1 MKEIHI
7 VLVVRRLILVVAFL
21 KMKKS
26 QANIELLYSI
36 GTILIL
42 FLIITLISFDK
53 NIEIKKTKDF
63 VEKRND
69 CLKIANF
76 ILETFINNINITTS
90 ISYNLSIIPAQ
101 RLIYIEDLSCTIP
114 INQVNAT
121 SLGKGSISFYKQDD
135 KVFIK

>member
-1 MKEIHI
+1 
-7 VLVVRRLILVVAFL
+7 
-21 KMKKS
+21 MKKS
-26 QANIELLYSI
+26 QANIELLYSL

-53 NIEIKKTKDF
+53 NTEIKKTRDF

-76 ILETFINNINITTS
+76 ILETFINNLNITAS
-90 ISYNLSIIPAQ
+90 ISYNLSIIPTQ
-101 RLIYIEDLSCTIP
+101 RLIYVQDVPCTIP
-114 INQVNAT
+114 INRVNAA